1 MKDRIPVWFNILQ
14 RDFASREL
22 DPKFV
27 EAEVAQINQRWHDS
41 RRLDAKM
48 HGERFE
54 ADGCFYLRE
63 VLRSVVPYHLC
74 FALTPSAP
82 NIAAMEQQRS
92 QGRRGSPRYVEPAE
106 PWDEPRRNG

>member
-14 RDFASREL
+14 CDFASREL

-48 HGERFE
+48 HRERFE
-54 ADGCFYLRE
+54 ADGCFYLR
-63 VLRSVVPYHLC
+63 RPRWGVVPYHLC
-74 FALTPSAP
+74 LALMPSTTIVVA
-82 NIAAMEQQRS
+82 RK
-92 QGRRGSPRYVEPAE
+92 
-106 PWDEPRRNG
+106 